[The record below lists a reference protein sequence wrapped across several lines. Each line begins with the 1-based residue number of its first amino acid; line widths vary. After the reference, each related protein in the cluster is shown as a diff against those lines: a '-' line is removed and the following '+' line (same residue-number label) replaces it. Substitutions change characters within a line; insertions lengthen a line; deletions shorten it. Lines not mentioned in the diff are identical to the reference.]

1 MLNKLNES
9 VKFEENNQICQ
20 MPLNEKNNK
29 IV

>member
-9 VKFEENNQICQ
+9 VKFEEKNQISQ
-20 MPLNEKNNK
+20 MPLNEKNQK